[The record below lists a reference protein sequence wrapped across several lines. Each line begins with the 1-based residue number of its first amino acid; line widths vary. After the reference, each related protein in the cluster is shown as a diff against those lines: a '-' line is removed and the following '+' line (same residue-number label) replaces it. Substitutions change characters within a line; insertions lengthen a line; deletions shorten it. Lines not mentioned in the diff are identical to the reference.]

1 MKESN
6 YITVNCPSPPSI
18 EEALVGQMVSVCIVS
33 ETIGKGL
40 ISIDSMFMESHA
52 QGWQQWC
59 WEAVLEDHL
68 SFNLSFAPMT
78 SSWLNPWYF
87 SGRSSEFVD
96 ETSTRL
102 HWVELRTDVE
112 N

>member
-1 MKESN
+1 
-6 YITVNCPSPPSI
+6 
-18 EEALVGQMVSVCIVS
+18 
-33 ETIGKGL
+33 
-40 ISIDSMFMESHA
+40 MFMESHA

-102 HWVELRTDVE
+102 HWVELRTGCRE
-112 N
+112 LNQWFGKKFQIMLT